1 MPPPKSARRRIVE
14 TAGDLFGTRG
24 YAATT
29 LRDVVE
35 AANAPWGSL
44 HHYFPGGKEQLAVE
58 ALELRGAEVAASI
71 TASFAATRTAA
82 SAMRRFFDDSITLL
96 ERAHYG
102 IGCPVA
108 AVVVET
114 ANDGSGLRRTCGEI
128 LATWS
133 AALEEGLRGAGIDAR
148 RARTLARLVIAQYE
162 GALLLARVEQDA
174 SAMRAAAKL
183 LGELVDEATPTRG

>member
-1 MPPPKSARRRIVE
+1 MPPEQPPRRRIVE
-14 TAGDLFGTRG
+14 TAGHLFGTRG

-35 AANAPWGSL
+35 AADAPWGSL

-58 ALELRGAEVAASI
+58 ALELRGAEIAEVI
-71 TASFAATRTAA
+71 TASFAATRTPA
-82 SAMRRFFDDSITLL
+82 SAMRRFFDDSIALL
-96 ERAHYG
+96 ERAHFG

-114 ANDGSGLRRTCGEI
+114 ANDGSALRSTCREI
-128 LATWS
+128 LGTWS
-133 AALEEGLRGAGIDAR
+133 AAFEEGLRGAGIDAR

-162 GALLLARVEQDA
+162 GALLVARVEQDA

-183 LGELVDEATPTRG
+183 VAELTDSATPARG